1 MDVPS
6 PTGSD
11 VVQAFKLIGNWVIG
25 SKGWSIGVS
34 GSLVAEAGLQIMI
47 WCWIISSNDFV
58 VFAAGSGWVVLSFVM
73 HIPCHLVILV
83 YVTLTM

>member
-1 MDVPS
+1 M
-6 PTGSD
+6 
-11 VVQAFKLIGNWVIG
+11 VQAFRLIGNWVVA
-25 SKGWSIGVS
+25 SKGWSTGVS
-34 GSLVAEAGLQIMI
+34 GSLVAEVGLQIMMVLD
-47 WCWIISSNDFV
+47 ISSNDFV

>member
-1 MDVPS
+1 MDVS
-6 PTGSD
+6 VTAGSD
-11 VVQAFKLIGNWVIG
+11 VVQAFRLIGNWAVA

-58 VFAAGSGWVVLSFVM
+58 VFAAGSRWVVNSFVM